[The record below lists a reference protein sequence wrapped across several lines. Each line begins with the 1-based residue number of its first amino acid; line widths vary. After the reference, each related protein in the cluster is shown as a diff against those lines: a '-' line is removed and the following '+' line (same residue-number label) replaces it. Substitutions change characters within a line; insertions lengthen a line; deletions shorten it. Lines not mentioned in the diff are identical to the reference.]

1 MIDRTCHA
9 GGSGAYWLRMS
20 GPGYHQGLQQKQTQ
34 SLVLAP
40 QLRQSLKILQ
50 VAALDLRSVI
60 QEELQSNP
68 TLEELPMDGI
78 SLDANTSSA
87 QENSGDAG
95 DAAAGEGAA
104 PIDGATDGDGQRE
117 EMDFSKEFD
126 ILSKFDQDWRDGQ
139 AGSRTYTAEDAERRQ
154 HFFDSLVAEPSLQE
168 HLMRQAELA
177 ELTEEELDAMR
188 HLVSSLDDRGFLTQT
203 PADLALQ
210 TGIAL
215 RAVQRAVATLKTFD
229 PAGIGAASLPECLVA
244 QLQAQG
250 RGESLPVRVVRDH
263 FELLTR
269 RRIPELARKLG
280 VQPEQIQEAIEEI
293 GRLDPAPGRRFAED
307 NNRVVVPDV
316 SVEKDGGEWKIQLNS
331 DYIPRLRI
339 SNTYREMIA
348 KGTLAKGERDY
359 LRERIRSGKFLIDS
373 IEQRQRTIERITRE
387 IITAQTDFFEK
398 GVAQLKPLTMT
409 RIADIVGVHETT
421 VSRAIA
427 NKYIKTPHGIF
438 DFKYFFTPGYQ
449 AESGS
454 SVSNTSVKEM
464 IADLVA
470 GEDKSSP
477 LSDQEIVGQLLG
489 KGITIA
495 RRTVAKYREE
505 LGILP
510 SNLRRDYT

>member
-1 MIDRTCHA
+1 MN
-9 GGSGAYWLRMS
+9 
-20 GPGYHQGLQQKQTQ
+20 QGLHQRQTQ

-68 TLEELPMDGI
+68 TLEELPMENV
-78 SLDANTSSA
+78 SLDPVQEDSEGKASA
-87 QENSGDAG
+87 EGSETGQSAEKP
-95 DAAAGEGAA
+95 GETETKR
-104 PIDGATDGDGQRE
+104 D
-117 EMDFSKEFD
+117 EMDFSKEFE
-126 ILSKFDQDWRDGQ
+126 ILGKFDDDWRDIPG
-139 AGSRTYTAEDAERRQ
+139 AGSRTFTAEDAERRQ
-154 HFFDSLVAEPSLQE
+154 HFFDSLVSEPSLQE
-168 HLMRQAELA
+168 HLMRQAEQADISPQAL
-177 ELTEEELDAMR
+177 EAMR
-188 HLVSSLDDRGFLTQT
+188 TLVSSLDERGFLAQT
-203 PADLALQ
+203 PADAALQ
-210 TGIAL
+210 TGLPLA
-215 RAVQRAVATLKTFD
+215 AVQEAVAALKAFD
-229 PAGIGAASLPECLVA
+229 PPGIGAQSLAECLLAQLASL
-244 QLQAQG
+244 G
-250 RGESLPVRVVRDH
+250 RADSLPARIVRDH

-269 RRIPELARKLG
+269 RRIPEIARKLG
-280 VQPEQIQEAIEEI
+280 ASPDDVQGAIEEI
-293 GRLDPAPGRRFAED
+293 GRLNPAPGSRFADD

-316 SVEKDGGEWKIQLNS
+316 TVEKDGDEWKIHLNN

-339 SNTYREMIA
+339 SSTYRELIA
-348 KGTLAKGERDY
+348 RGTLSKTERDY

-387 IITAQTDFFEK
+387 ILTAQAEFFEG
-398 GVAQLKPLTMT
+398 GVARLKPLTMT

-427 NKYIKTPHGIF
+427 NKYIKTPHGVF
-438 DFKYFFTPGYQ
+438 EFKYFFTPGYQ
-449 AESGS
+449 SDGGS

-470 GEDKSSP
+470 VEDKSAP
-477 LSDQEIVGQLLG
+477 LSDQDIVARLLD

-510 SNLRRDYT
+510 SNLRRDYK

>member
-1 MIDRTCHA
+1 MN
-9 GGSGAYWLRMS
+9 
-20 GPGYHQGLQQKQTQ
+20 QGLHQRQTQ

-68 TLEELPMDGI
+68 TLEELPMENV
-78 SLDANTSSA
+78 SLDPVQEDSEGKASA
-87 QENSGDAG
+87 EGSETGQSAEKP
-95 DAAAGEGAA
+95 GETETKR
-104 PIDGATDGDGQRE
+104 D
-117 EMDFSKEFD
+117 EMDFSKEFE
-126 ILSKFDQDWRDGQ
+126 ILGKFDDDWRDIPG
-139 AGSRTYTAEDAERRQ
+139 AGSRTFTAEDAERRQ
-154 HFFDSLVAEPSLQE
+154 HFFDSLVSEPSLQE
-168 HLMRQAELA
+168 HLMRQAEQADISPGAL
-177 ELTEEELDAMR
+177 EAMR
-188 HLVSSLDDRGFLTQT
+188 TIVSSLDERGFLTQS
-203 PADLALQ
+203 PSDAALQ
-210 TGIAL
+210 TGL
-215 RAVQRAVATLKTFD
+215 PLSAVQEAVAALKTFD
-229 PAGIGAASLPECLVA
+229 PPGIGAQSLSECLLAQLGALGRGDSLPA
-244 QLQAQG
+244 
-250 RGESLPVRVVRDH
+250 RIVRDH

-269 RRIPELARKLG
+269 RRIPEIARKLG
-280 VQPEQIQEAIEEI
+280 ASPDDVQGAIEEI
-293 GRLDPAPGRRFAED
+293 GRLNPAPGRRFADD

-316 SVEKDGGEWKIQLNS
+316 TVEREGDEWKIHLNN

-339 SNTYREMIA
+339 SSTYREMIA
-348 KGTLAKGERDY
+348 RGTLSKPERDY

-387 IITAQTDFFEK
+387 ILTAQAEFFEQ

-427 NKYIKTPHGIF
+427 NKYIRTPHGVF
-438 DFKYFFTPGYQ
+438 EFKYFFTPGYQ
-449 AESGS
+449 SDGGAA
-454 SVSNTSVKEM
+454 VSNTSVKEM

-470 GEDKSSP
+470 AEDKGSP
-477 LSDQEIVGQLLG
+477 LSDQDLVGRLHG

-510 SNLRRDYT
+510 SNLRRDYA